1 MPVLVKNMS
10 NDVKCMAAGGNHSL
24 ILKTDSTLWACGFN
38 SLGSL
43 GDSTNI
49 NRSTPVQVMSNV
61 QSVAAG
67 GMHSLILK
75 TDGAL
80 WACGGNMYGQLGDG
94 TTTGRRITA
103 QVINKNQAFLPF

>member
-1 MPVLVKNMS
+1 
-10 NDVKCMAAGGNHSL
+10 
-24 ILKTDSTLWACGFN
+24 
-38 SLGSL
+38 
-43 GDSTNI
+43 
-49 NRSTPVQVMSNV
+49 MSNV